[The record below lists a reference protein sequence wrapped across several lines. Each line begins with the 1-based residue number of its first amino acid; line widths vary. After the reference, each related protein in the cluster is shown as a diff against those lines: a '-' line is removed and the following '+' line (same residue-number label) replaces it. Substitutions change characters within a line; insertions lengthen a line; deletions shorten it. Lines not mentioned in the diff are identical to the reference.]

1 VFSKER
7 SVSIFRKFTVYT
19 KTVQYIQNV
28 SNEIIQVSGNNTRTE
43 QNNENKYSQNKNLY
57 LENLLHFTQ
66 SVSKEIMEVLVNKIQ
81 TKQNQNK
88 DACTYQENLQ
98 NNRAKKRH

>member
-7 SVSIFRKFTVYT
+7 SASIFRKFTVYT
-19 KTVQYIQNV
+19 KHV

-66 SVSKEIMEVLVNKIQ
+66 SASNEIMEVLVNKIQ

-98 NNRAKKRH
+98 NNCAKKRHRYKEDL